1 MKAPLA
7 ERTATFTASHV
18 EEEGKFPFA
27 CTLPSSLPYKSIP
40 SLSLAGKSAAV
51 PGLAARDH
59 LRKWI
64 KKVTTEDGRRNSQVQ
79 SLNKRVKVW

>member
-1 MKAPLA
+1 MKATFA

-27 CTLPSSLPYKSIP
+27 CTLPSSPINRFP
-40 SLSLAGKSAAV
+40 LSLAGKSAAV

-59 LRKWI
+59 LGKWI

-79 SLNKRVKVW
+79 SWNKRVKVW